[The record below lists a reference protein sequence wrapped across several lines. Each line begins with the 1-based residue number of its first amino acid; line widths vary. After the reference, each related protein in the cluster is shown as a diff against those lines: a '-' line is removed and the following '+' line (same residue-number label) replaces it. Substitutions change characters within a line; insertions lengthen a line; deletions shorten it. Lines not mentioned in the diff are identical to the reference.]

1 MALTIDAIAH
11 HLQLD
16 AEQLSAEQEDELL
29 FFADAAVRLIEGHR
43 DLLPQYKPLN
53 LDDPLMRFAVLE
65 LVRDMNSG
73 TQSGAGGR
81 AFGQDY
87 AGDDGSGQ
95 FTGGRPTLPP
105 YVEGLLQPFM
115 RDASRDGP
123 AGVFPVAAPWPAW

>member
-1 MALTIDAIAH
+1 MPLTAEDILR

-16 AEQLSAEQEDELL
+16 ATSTTSAQIDELE

-53 LDDPLMRFAVLE
+53 LDDPLMRLAVLE

-73 TQSGAGGR
+73 TQSGAGGPE
-81 AFGQDY
+81 FGQD
-87 AGDDGSGQ
+87 GGVVEGTQ

-105 YVEGLLQPFM
+105 YVEGLLRPFM
-115 RDASRDGP
+115 RQAAQDGP
-123 AGVFPVAAPWPAW
+123 MGTFPVAMPWPTS